1 MYFAYY
7 YVVGL
12 KKLSINLTD
21 NFLADNYCSACDREH
36 SVNLLA
42 SYTPLLIQKLGGS
55 LLSNQL
61 YKPKR
66 MSNSFKAKI
75 HISELIYMLIMLMY

>member
-21 NFLADNYCSACDREH
+21 NFLADNYQFLFHFS
-36 SVNLLA
+36 SVFF
-42 SYTPLLIQKLGGS
+42 SYSVI
-55 LLSNQL
+55 
-61 YKPKR
+61 
-66 MSNSFKAKI
+66 
-75 HISELIYMLIMLMY
+75 